1 MQGGEACCLPAAGN
15 FHEQPSQR
23 QKMKKNSKVL
33 LVGASC
39 AALCSVAAA
48 QSSVTL
54 SGFLDIA
61 VISTDHGGGT
71 QLGGLGASDFVFSG
85 TEDLGAGLKA
95 TFKLASRFNLD
106 SGGLASRA
114 MFHEESTVGLQ
125 GDFGS
130 VRFGRALTPMW
141 NNDWNYDAWYNFDR
155 VASPAWKLWHGNSPT
170 SPSSPVGGASGSVGL
185 ADEYAR
191 LNNGV
196 FYGSPTFGGFRIELA
211 AEVEKNT
218 ADPDVKNRNVSG
230 AVMYGNGAFS
240 AMLSAERNSR
250 DNKVYFAAAK
260 YAFGDLTV
268 MGGYDDE
275 RAAAGSAYFTG
286 KSRNRSAVIEGA
298 YAMGLTTLKLG
309 YGRQIDGRANFIGAG
324 ATYALSKRTNLV
336 ASLGHSGKNLWGAAQ
351 TSTSYALGMNHSF

>member
-1 MQGGEACCLPAAGN
+1 
-15 FHEQPSQR
+15 
-23 QKMKKNSKVL
+23 MKKISKAIFI
-33 LVGASC
+33 GTSC

-54 SGFLDIA
+54 SGFLDVA
-61 VISTDHGGGT
+61 VISTNHGGAT
-71 QLGGLGASDFVFSG
+71 QLGGLGASDLVFSG
-85 TEDLGAGLKA
+85 TEDLGGGLKA

-106 SGGLASRA
+106 TGGLTSRA
-114 MFHEESTVGLQ
+114 MFYEESTVGLK

-130 VRFGRALTPMW
+130 VRIGRALTPMW

-155 VASPAWKLWHGNSPT
+155 VASPAWKLWHGNSPS
-170 SPSSPVGGASGSVGL
+170 SPASPVGGAPGTVGL
-185 ADEYAR
+185 HDEYAR

-196 FYGSPTFGGFRIELA
+196 FYGSPTFGGFRFELA

-218 ADPDVKNRNVSG
+218 ADPEVKKRNLSG
-230 AVMYGNGAFS
+230 AVMYGNGPFA

-250 DNKVYFAAAK
+250 DNKVYFAGAK
-260 YAFGDLTV
+260 YGFGNFTV
-268 MGGYDDE
+268 MGGYDYE

-286 KSRNRSAVIEGA
+286 KPRNRSAVIEGA
-298 YAMGLTTLKLG
+298 YVMGVTTLKLG
-309 YGRQIDGRANFIGAG
+309 YGRQLDGHANFVGAG

-351 TSTSYALGMNHSF
+351 NSTSYGLGMSHSF